1 MISLS
6 SEMKHKTHFGDT
18 FVKLQTW
25 NNHIFL
31 KLQTLKSCSFLY
43 SASSYG
49 YIIFVLNSGIAPTT
63 HKPIN
68 FFFLMR
74 VLHDSPTNLDDILWL
89 NATIAWTIEKPTHI
103 SFFMQ
108 VLHDSTSNPNNILWF
123 QHLQL
128 QPFIHNILLN

>member
-1 MISLS
+1 
-6 SEMKHKTHFGDT
+6 
-18 FVKLQTW
+18 
-25 NNHIFL
+25 
-31 KLQTLKSCSFLY
+31 
-43 SASSYG
+43 
-49 YIIFVLNSGIAPTT
+49 
-63 HKPIN
+63 
-68 FFFLMR
+68 MR

-108 VLHDSTSNPNNILWF
+108 VYHDSPTNPNNILWF